1 MSENTVK
8 CTECGNTFKFFK
20 NLRAHI
26 KKKHPLTNIDSIAP
40 TKKIKN
46 KELYVFS
53 CSECEKSFCHIKN
66 LNEHKLIAHSIEVVK
81 PDLNYP
87 IECLEFENFE
97 NFNIWKNE
105 IEHKTKSCY
114 IKNCGS
120 IDNDHSNKTFIYYKC
135 HRNGNYIS
143 KGTGLRHLKTQG
155 SNKINGHCPSCID
168 VTICKLSNIC
178 TVKFIANHLG
188 HDNDL
193 GHLPLNKDV
202 RINIASKMSQ
212 HIPFENILD
221 EIRDNISNNSLE
233 RIHLLTRKDL
243 HNIQT
248 SYNLNNKAIL
258 HANDAISVESWVQ
271 NLKKDDKFSLIYYK
285 QQDEINTQFSN
296 LKKDDFLLIIMN
308 NYQQSMLEKYG
319 HDVICIDE
327 THGMNSYH
335 FNLTT
340 LLVLDDMREG
350 FPCAFMISNRIDE
363 AVLTIFYSKIKSLT
377 GQLQPNVFMS
387 DMAESFFNAWIVE
400 MKHPKH
406 RLYCTWHVDRA
417 WRKNLVKIKSKDK
430 QYETYKLL
438 RTLLHEQDTK
448 AFERIFEEAINQ
460 LSADDHTIDFAN
472 YFVNNYGALLN
483 LGLTVIVFM
492 QE

>member
-1 MSENTVK
+1 MKMTRTWELEEYQLFIMTKQVYQFIHSENYDYQVHHFDASKSITQKIKIKNIYKFIYFKITYSSYCNIIFFHLILKEIPFLLLRYNCVINYTFSLTHLYKERAVFSNMSENTVK
-8 CTECGNTFKFFK
+8 CTECGNTFKFLK

-66 LNEHKLIAHSIEVVK
+66 LNKHKLIAHSIDV
-81 PDLNYP
+81 
-87 IECLEFENFE
+87 
-97 NFNIWKNE
+97 KNE

-120 IDNDHSNKTFIYYKC
+120 IDNDHSNKTFIYYKY

-155 SNKINGHCPSCID
+155 SNKINGHCPSRID
-168 VTICKLSNIC
+168 VTIYKLSNIC

-188 HDNDL
+188 HGNDL

-202 RINIASKMSQ
+202 RINIA
-212 HIPFENILD
+212 N

-258 HANDAISVESWVQ
+258 HANDAISIESWVQ
-271 NLKKDDKFSLIYYK
+271 NLKKDDEFSPIYYK
-285 QQDEINTQFSN
+285 QQDEIVQQFSN

-335 FNLTT
+335 FNLTIQ
-340 LLVLDDMREG
+340 LVLDDMREG

-363 AVLTIFYSKIKSLT
+363 AVLTIFHSKIKSLT

-387 DMAESFFNAWIVE
+387 DMAESFFNA
-400 MKHPKH
+400 
-406 RLYCTWHVDRA
+406 CT
-417 WRKNLVKIKSKDK
+417 
-430 QYETYKLL
+430 
-438 RTLLHEQDTK
+438 
-448 AFERIFEEAINQ
+448 
-460 LSADDHTIDFAN
+460 
-472 YFVNNYGALLN
+472 
-483 LGLTVIVFM
+483 
-492 QE
+492 